1 MDPVTVFSLI
11 AGAGIIVLL
20 AMFGFFI
27 AYTYLAVQSY
37 DPDED
42 ADEAPS
48 MSEEN
53 GGEGETDPMD
63 DPFDLLSYRDENSE
77 PGEVGRETGENGG
90 FVFSDADQ

>member
-20 AMFGFFI
+20 SMFGFFV
-27 AYTYLAVQSY
+27 AYTYLAVRSY

-42 ADEAPS
+42 PDEDPTVR
-48 MSEEN
+48 EGN
-53 GGEGETDPMD
+53 GETDETSQID
-63 DPFDLLSYRDENSE
+63 DPFDLMSHYEENGDA
-77 PGEVGRETGENGG
+77 GETTGENSG